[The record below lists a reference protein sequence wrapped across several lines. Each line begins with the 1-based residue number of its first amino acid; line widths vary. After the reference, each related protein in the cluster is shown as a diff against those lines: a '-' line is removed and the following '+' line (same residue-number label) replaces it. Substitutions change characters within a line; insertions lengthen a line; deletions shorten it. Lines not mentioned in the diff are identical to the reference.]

1 MSDPYVLPG
10 ARRPY
15 QILAVLVFAF
25 LVLPALIVVP
35 VSFSSG
41 SIIAFP
47 LPGYSLRWYAEALGS
62 QAWLASAENSA
73 IIGIGATLLATALGL
88 LAALG
93 LDRLRPRQRALA
105 ISFIMLPFFVPVVL
119 LALGGYLALALVGLN
134 NSYAG
139 IILLHATLG
148 LPFVVICVGASLSG
162 FDGTLWLAASG
173 LGARPLLAMRRIVL
187 PLIFPGVLTG
197 AVFALAASFDEVVMA
212 SFVTGPTQRTLP
224 LRMFAGIKENT
235 GPVVTA
241 VATLLLLLAF
251 CFLVSVEG
259 LQRRAERLRA
269 RRQDTVGA

>member
-1 MSDPYVLPG
+1 MVDPYILPG
-10 ARRPY
+10 ARRFY
-15 QILAVLVFAF
+15 QVLAVLTLSF
-25 LVLPALIVVP
+25 LALPALIVVP

-47 LPGYSLRWYAEALGS
+47 LPGYSLRWYAEALHS
-62 QAWLASAENSA
+62 QAWLSAAQNSA
-73 IIGIGATLLATALGL
+73 IIGGGAALLATVLGL

-93 LDRLRPRQRALA
+93 LERLSPRRRGVVLGL
-105 ISFIMLPFFVPVVL
+105 ILLPFFVPVVL
-119 LALGGYLALALVGLN
+119 LALGGYLALAVLGLN
-134 NSYAG
+134 NTYVG
-139 IILLHATLG
+139 VILLHATLG
-148 LPFVVICVGASLSG
+148 LPFVVICVGASLSS
-162 FDGTLWLAASG
+162 FDRTLWLAASG
-173 LGARPLLAMRRIVL
+173 LGARPWLAMRRIVL

-197 AVFALAASFDEVVMA
+197 AVFALAASFDEVVIA

-235 GPVVTA
+235 GPIVTA

-269 RRQDTVGA
+269 RQRVAAA